1 MSDLPTK
8 LKKRRHDLVLAMPAR
23 KTVPLERWLN
33 FRWHDDHTEHQRLR
47 LQEERRTWK
56 MELKPVRSWLGG
68 WRAERWR
75 NVQSIRAQFPLVVS
89 RPVVLDQDWVP
100 SLQVSNP
107 RRLVATEP
115 NFWSLQSWL
124 HTLAVN
130 RHFHRQFNR
139 LKASWSNNL
148 NLCKFLN

>member
-1 MSDLPTK
+1 MPVLLTS
-8 LKKRRHDLVLAMPAR
+8 LKTRRHDLVLAMPAR

-33 FRWHDDHTEHQRLR
+33 FRWHDDHTDHQQLR
-47 LQEERRTWK
+47 LQEERRIER
-56 MELKPVRSWLGG
+56 MESKPVRSWLGG

-75 NVQSIRAQFPLVVS
+75 NVQSIRAQLPLVVS
-89 RPVVLDQDWVP
+89 RPVVVDQDWLP
-100 SLQVSNP
+100 SLQDFNQ

-115 NFWSLQSWL
+115 DFGSPQSWL